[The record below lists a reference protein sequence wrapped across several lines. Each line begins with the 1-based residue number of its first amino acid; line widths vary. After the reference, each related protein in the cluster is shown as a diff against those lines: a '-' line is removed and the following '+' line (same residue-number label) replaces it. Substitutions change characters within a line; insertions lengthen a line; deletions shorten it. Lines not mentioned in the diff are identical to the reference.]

1 MFLLREIG
9 HFQAPI
15 TQDLLLFGQKN
26 LDAAID
32 TCRKINVQKMKFSI
46 TDIFS
51 KCDQIRGF
59 LRIWSH
65 LLKKPVMENF
75 IFCAVNIPGQRLVNS
90 WSTLLLI
97 FFFLETFTS
106 IFRTSWLNL
115 VELMHLVW
123 IFHMSRSY
131 SLCYLD
137 FTYLSAQK
145 MKFPI
150 KDSFSKCDLK
160 KSLTE
165 NFIFCAVSLVSDFP
179 ICFKM
184 GFPSSESSFH
194 FYVLVSIDF
203 LINSKGDALFHR
215 KISDNFRAN

>member
-75 IFCAVNIPGQRLVNS
+75 IFCAVLR
-90 WSTLLLI
+90 
-97 FFFLETFTS
+97 TF
-106 IFRTSWLNL
+106 
-115 VELMHLVW
+115 
-123 IFHMSRSY
+123 
-131 SLCYLD
+131 
-137 FTYLSAQK
+137 K
-145 MKFPI
+145 
-150 KDSFSKCDLK
+150 
-160 KSLTE
+160 
-165 NFIFCAVSLVSDFP
+165 VSLPRSQKFINIRPSKRWTPP
-179 ICFKM
+179 IS
-184 GFPSSESSFH
+184 G
-194 FYVLVSIDF
+194 
-203 LINSKGDALFHR
+203 
-215 KISDNFRAN
+215 

>member
-51 KCDQIRGF
+51 KCDQIRSF

-90 WSTLLLI
+90 WSTLLVI
-97 FFFLETFTS
+97 FFVFLETFTS
-106 IFRTSWLNL
+106 IVRTS
-115 VELMHLVW
+115 
-123 IFHMSRSY
+123 
-131 SLCYLD
+131 
-137 FTYLSAQK
+137 
-145 MKFPI
+145 
-150 KDSFSKCDLK
+150 
-160 KSLTE
+160 
-165 NFIFCAVSLVSDFP
+165 
-179 ICFKM
+179 
-184 GFPSSESSFH
+184 
-194 FYVLVSIDF
+194 
-203 LINSKGDALFHR
+203 
-215 KISDNFRAN
+215 